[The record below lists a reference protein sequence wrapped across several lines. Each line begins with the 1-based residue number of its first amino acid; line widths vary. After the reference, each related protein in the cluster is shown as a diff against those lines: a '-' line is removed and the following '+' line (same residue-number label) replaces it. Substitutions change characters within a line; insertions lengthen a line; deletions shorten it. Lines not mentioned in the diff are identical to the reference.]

1 MTLKRLILAACSI
14 AALTCSAAAVN
25 ANPAGST
32 GQSFYV
38 STSLADTVGRQA
50 DPIIYNIGGHTYFKL
65 RDLGRLLDFGVT
77 YDAATNAVHIEP
89 ADSYVPEPGE
99 SSVIQNTATAPA
111 NAVSTR
117 QTIYLSGKRIS
128 PTMYSINNNNYIG
141 VRELGRLV
149 DFGVA
154 YNYDNRRITAYA
166 AYPYAE
172 ESTWSAAMND
182 LADNLRP
189 RASSSYSALVA
200 RYAPVVTGESGA
212 DWRDLVSTLRAVKDA
227 PAYASNSN
235 TLYRSNLYWADRI
248 TGALTSTTP
257 AATPSYPAS
266 LTELAD
272 NNLFDNPDKSQL
284 QSDFRAMAAAYLGAA
299 PDSLATVSV
308 SNGYA
313 KNARARLA
321 LPDTFTLTGGAT
333 ESDRAAAKAYFQQDM
348 ATLSALKTDSERVSY
363 IYDLLRRTYRTGG
376 SASWV
381 TGYDRSAAVSANAL
395 AAAAD
400 WMFAEAGIPAFLAQS
415 WSAAWNVVYV
425 NGQWAV
431 FDFTRGSALRS
442 LDDYRLIDTHPGST
456 LLLTQV
462 MRPGADYYAVRTA
475 TIDRYFT
482 YTDIAGTA
490 QATAQQMQT
499 YIKKVNPNVAQSV
512 LDMIPY
518 YLSEGRAE
526 GIRGDIAFA
535 QSCLETGNFTFTGSA
550 VTLEQNNFCGLGVL
564 ENSMKGAAFDT
575 PQLGIRAQIQ
585 HLKAYANREP
595 LQNACIDP
603 RFHLVTRGAAPTVQY
618 LGIQENPQGYGWA
631 AGADYGVKILNIL
644 ENILAC

>member
-1 MTLKRLILAACSI
+1 MKRLILAACSI

-200 RYAPVVTGESGA
+200 RYASVVTGESGA

-227 PAYASNSN
+227 PAYAANSN

-266 LTELAD
+266 LTELTD

-333 ESDRAAAKAYFQQDM
+333 EIDRAAAKAYFQQDM

-381 TGYDRSAAVSANAL
+381 TGYDRSAAVSANSL
-395 AAAAD
+395 AAASD

-431 FDFTRGSALRS
+431 FDFTKGSALRS

-490 QATAQQMQT
+490 QATAQQMQA

>member
-200 RYAPVVTGESGA
+200 RYASVVTGESGA

-227 PAYASNSN
+227 PAYAANSN

-266 LTELAD
+266 LTELTD

-376 SASWV
+376 SVSWV
-381 TGYDRSAAVSANAL
+381 TGYDRSAAVSANSL

-442 LDDYRLIDTHPGST
+442 LDDYRLTDTHPGST

>member
-200 RYAPVVTGESGA
+200 RYASVVTGESGA

-227 PAYASNSN
+227 PAYAANSN

-266 LTELAD
+266 LTELTD

-333 ESDRAAAKAYFQQDM
+333 EIDRAAAKAYFQQDM

-431 FDFTRGSALRS
+431 FDFTRGSALRA
-442 LDDYRLIDTHPGST
+442 LDDCRLIDTPPGST

-490 QATAQQMQT
+490 QATVQQMQT

>member
-14 AALTCSAAAVN
+14 AVLTCSAAAVN

-200 RYAPVVTGESGA
+200 RYASVVTGESGA

-227 PAYASNSN
+227 PAYAANSN

-266 LTELAD
+266 LTELTD

-333 ESDRAAAKAYFQQDM
+333 EIDRAAAKAYFQQDM

-490 QATAQQMQT
+490 QAAVQQMQT

>member
-50 DPIIYNIGGHTYFKL
+50 DPTIYNIGGHTYFKL

-77 YDAATNAVHIEP
+77 YDAAADAVHIEP

-111 NAVSTR
+111 NAVSTQ
-117 QTIYLSGKRIS
+117 QTIYLSGSRIS
-128 PTMYSINNNNYIG
+128 PAMFNIGGNNYVG
-141 VRELGRLV
+141 LRELGRLV

-235 TLYRSNLYWADRI
+235 TLYRSSLYWADRI

-266 LTELAD
+266 LTELTD

-313 KNARARLA
+313 KNARARLV

-333 ESDRAAAKAYFQQDM
+333 ENDRAAAKAYFQQDM

-381 TGYDRSAAVSANAL
+381 TGYDRSAAVSANSL

-431 FDFTRGSALRS
+431 FDFTKGSALRS
-442 LDDYRLIDTHPGST
+442 LDDYRLTDTHPGST